1 MFKIGDKVVC
11 PMRGAGIVE
20 NIENRDFL
28 GKIQEYFIIKIIN
41 TEMTLMIPSDR
52 IETSNIRLISD
63 PSTAEHAFHTLSQ
76 YEEESAQGV
85 NAKERR
91 KMNMDK
97 ITNGSLVDCIEVVR
111 DLTHIHQKKSLNAS
125 EREMLMNARKF
136 VINEVSLVKNISES
150 QASSLIDNMLTDSFQ

>member
-20 NIENRDFL
+20 RIEDRDFL
-28 GKIQEYFIIKIIN
+28 GAIQEYFIIKIIN

-63 PSTAEHAFHTLSQ
+63 LSTAEEAFGTLST
-76 YEEESAQGV
+76 YEEAVGEVV

-91 KMNMDK
+91 KLNMEK
-97 ITNGSLVDCIEVVR
+97 ISKGSLQGCVEVVR
-111 DLTHIHQKKSLNAS
+111 DLSHIHQKKSLNAS
-125 EREMLMNARKF
+125 EREMLMNARRF
-136 VINEVSLVKNISES
+136 IINEVSLVKNISET
-150 QASSLIDNMLTDSFQ
+150 QASTLIDSIISDSFN